1 MSAIDSRGTQSQLRE
16 ELDACDRWIG
26 ASLRSASGTD
36 AAAAA
41 IASDWMEIIDPDLE
55 SNPRTVRHRT
65 INGAGFVARI
75 LRGKR

>member
-1 MSAIDSRGTQSQLRE
+1 MPSS
-16 ELDACDRWIG
+16 W
-26 ASLRSASGTD
+26 D
-36 AAAAA
+36 AAAATVLA
-41 IASDWMEIIDPDLE
+41 EHAELWQRLAALSTSDWMEIIDPDLD